1 MNTVSPAGPQDILES
16 ERLATLTALKW
27 LDASAPPALDSLVR
41 LAARLTDCPVAC
53 VNLVDAHRLYAL
65 ASHGLSQ
72 KNASRVGSWCDQT
85 IRDTGMHF
93 ARGQVNDRW
102 QLYAGVPICPD
113 KLPVAT
119 LCVMDVRARTLTD
132 EQQKALQDLALV
144 VLGAFDARLEF
155 RRLRRESARVRG
167 ATTAGS
173 DWLWETDAEGRL
185 QWLSA
190 SLRHHTGLDPIAE
203 MGMSAKEIYS
213 PSTFDHGASWQ
224 RYQQAKAVRQPF
236 SDALAE
242 RETPRG
248 RMTVS
253 ISGAPVFSKDGRFMG
268 YRGASRNVTRQI
280 ELEARSRQR
289 DALLREAIESFHAG
303 VMISAPDGRILM
315 ANHHWLRSVEA
326 HSVDNLPSWP
336 DLLRRLISEGHYPEA
351 MGRETEFFR
360 WRMSLHQ
367 ENRSQVIRLRER
379 VILSRDHL
387 LRDGNLLHFSTDI
400 TQSHAESEALA
411 AQQRALQ
418 ASEARLKAVLQALPD
433 LWFVVDE
440 QGRYRDAHQQHPMLL
455 RPFEELVG
463 LPFGSA
469 LSPDQAT
476 IEQEALRKAHATGQA
491 QRIEYS
497 VTTRDGVLRN
507 FEGRLSP
514 MPGGQTLFI
523 TRDMTDLRA
532 LERDIRTLQQVL
544 QADLTLGLVV
554 MDATH
559 ADHTILYATPGAVA
573 LLGENTGPLMGRPAL
588 DSLRPLGP
596 NEAGL
601 QLLAQSMQAGLP
613 CMAMLTART
622 PGRGD
627 ERTLE
632 VRLTPL
638 RSHQG
643 QPTHLVALLHDVTD
657 RQRAAERL
665 RLSEERWKFA
675 LEGAGDGVWDWDLGS
690 DRTYF
695 SPRCMALLG
704 EPEREFRDNPNLL
717 RNCMHP
723 DDLPQ
728 LDAAFADYRQ
738 RGHGVLQAECRL
750 KPAADRHDVWL
761 LVRGKVMARGQ
772 SGQASRLVGTLSDIT
787 QLKQAERALRD
798 KQAAEQASRAK
809 SEFLSRMS
817 HELRT
822 PLNAVKGFAQL
833 IRQMPITRR
842 GDDSADTIRGYA
854 ERILHSSESLRELV
868 EEVLDLQ
875 RIESGAFNMRMDWVG
890 VRPLLDHVAEMLGPM
905 ADQFRV
911 RIEVADTPMKA
922 VHSDGTRLRQILTNL
937 ASNAIKYNRPNGRVT
952 LRAEQLD
959 SQLARFSVED
969 TGLGMRPDQVE
980 RLFQPFERLGRD
992 TTNIEGSGLGLV
1004 IAKSLTEALGGS
1016 ISIHSELDIGTCIAF
1031 TVPHPADQIV
1041 PELPAH
1047 DTRVPS
1053 PIAGAATP
1061 PPPPMPTRS
1070 PLRVL
1075 YIEDNR
1081 LNAMLFEEALRGH
1094 ERLDLEVAED
1104 GQEALTVAR
1113 SFNPQVLVIDAHLP
1127 GMTGFEVLHALRK
1140 QPAMRDVPAYM
1151 CSADAMPEDI
1161 AKAHQQGFVGY
1172 WTKPV
1177 DLPAVIG
1184 TLHTLA
1190 DQLAGQGDN

>member
-1 MNTVSPAGPQDILES
+1 MNTASPVGPQDILES
-16 ERLATLTALKW
+16 ERLATLVALKW
-27 LDASAPPALDSLVR
+27 LDASAPASLESLVR

-65 ASHGLSQ
+65 ASHGLGQ
-72 KNASRVGSWCDQT
+72 KHATRTGSWCDQT
-85 IRDTGMHF
+85 IRGNGLHMTH
-93 ARGQVNDRW
+93 GQSTDRW
-102 QLYAGVPICPD
+102 KLYAGVPIGLD
-113 KLPVAT
+113 KLHVAT
-119 LCVMDVRARTLTD
+119 LCVMDDRARALT
-132 EQQKALQDLALV
+132 EAQQQSLQDLARV
-144 VLGAFDARLEF
+144 VQGAFEARLEF

-173 DWLWETDAEGRL
+173 DWLWETDADGRL

-203 MGMSAKEIYS
+203 MGMSAKDIYS
-213 PSTFDHGASWQ
+213 PCTYDHGASWQ
-224 RYQQAKAVRQPF
+224 RYQQARLQRQAF

-242 RETPRG
+242 RDTPRG
-248 RMTVS
+248 RMIVS

-280 ELEARSRQR
+280 ELEARARQR

-303 VMISAPDGRILM
+303 VMISSPDGTILM
-315 ANHHWLRSVEA
+315 ANHHWL
-326 HSVDNLPSWP
+326 HSVGARNVDELPRWP
-336 DLLRRLISEGHYPEA
+336 DLLRRLISEGHYPDA
-351 MGRETEFFR
+351 VGRETEFYQ
-360 WRMSLHQ
+360 WRMALHQ

-411 AQQRALQ
+411 GQQKALQ

-440 QGRYRDAHQQHPMLL
+440 QGRYLDAHRQHPMLL
-455 RPFEELVG
+455 RPFDELVG
-463 LPFGSA
+463 RPFGSA
-469 LSPDQAT
+469 LNPDQAAV
-476 IEQEALRKAHATGQA
+476 EQDALHKAHVTGQS

-497 VTTRDGVLRN
+497 VTTRDGVLRH
-507 FEGRLSP
+507 FEGRMSP

-554 MDATH
+554 MDATQS
-559 ADHTILYATPGAVA
+559 DHTVLYATPGAQA
-573 LLGENTGPLMGRPAL
+573 LLHVKNGSLMGRPAL
-588 DSLRPLGP
+588 DCLRPLGP

-613 CMAMLTART
+613 CMAMLTARN
-622 PGRGD
+622 PDRDD

-638 RSHQG
+638 KNTQSQR
-643 QPTHLVALLHDVTD
+643 THLVALLHDVTD

-690 DRTYF
+690 NRTYF
-695 SPRCMALLG
+695 SARCMALLG
-704 EPEREFRDNPNLL
+704 ETEREFRDDPNLL
-717 RNCMHP
+717 RSCLHP
-723 DDLPQ
+723 EDLPQ
-728 LDAAFADYRQ
+728 IDAAFAEYRQ

-750 KPAADRHDVWL
+750 KPSADREETWL
-761 LVRGKVMARGQ
+761 LVRGKVMARGPD
-772 SGQASRLVGTLSDIT
+772 GQASRLVGTLSDIT

-833 IRQMPITRR
+833 ILQMPLKSPL
-842 GDDSADTIRGYA
+842 GDSADKVRSHA
-854 ERILHSSESLRELV
+854 ERIVHSSESLQELV
-868 EEVLDLQ
+868 DEVLDLQ
-875 RIESGAFNMRMDWVG
+875 RIESGSVNLRPDWVG
-890 VRPLLDHVAEMLGPM
+890 VRPLLDHVAEMLMPM
-905 ADQFRV
+905 ADRFQV
-911 RIEVADTPMKA
+911 KIQVEDTAIKA
-922 VHSDGTRLRQILTNL
+922 VHTDGTRLRQILTNL
-937 ASNAIKYNRPNGRVT
+937 ASNAIKYNRPQGRVT
-952 LRAEQLD
+952 LSAKQLD
-959 SQLARFSVED
+959 RQNVRFNVED
-969 TGLGMRPDQVE
+969 TGMGMSPDQID

-992 TTNIEGSGLGLV
+992 TTSIEGSGLGLV
-1004 IAKSLTEALGGS
+1004 IAKSLTEALGGN
-1016 ISIHSELDIGTCIAF
+1016 ISIRSELDTGTCIAF
-1031 TVPHPADQIV
+1031 TVPHQADQVV
-1041 PELPAH
+1041 PDLPAQ
-1047 DTRVPS
+1047 DPRTALAGVGATTS
-1053 PIAGAATP
+1053 PPVA
-1061 PPPPMPTRS
+1061 MPACL

-1075 YIEDNR
+1075 YVEDNR

-1094 ERLDLEVAED
+1094 DCLHLEVAED
-1104 GQEALTVAR
+1104 GQEAMVLAQDFV
-1113 SFNPQVLVIDAHLP
+1113 PQVLVIDAHLP
-1127 GMTGFEVLHALRK
+1127 GMTGFDVLHALRK
-1140 QPAMRDVPAYM
+1140 LPALRDVPAYM

-1177 DLPAVIG
+1177 DLPAVIS
-1184 TLHTLA
+1184 TLHALA
-1190 DQLAGQGDN
+1190 DQLATRGDN